1 VKRGGLPAAACAP
14 GDTSSRPDGRR
25 RAGRAGC
32 ELPSA
37 GRAGIATARPPS
49 GRGEQRMD
57 TVLIIGAG
65 AAGSVVAQ
73 KCAMNRDVF
82 KTIHLASRRLE
93 SCEKVAKRC
102 KGKVHTH
109 QVDADNVAAT
119 VKLLREVK
127 PHLVINMAL
136 PYQDLP
142 IMDACLETGVH
153 YMDTANYEPRDEAKF
168 TYKWQ
173 WPYHSKYK
181 AKGVMAILGCGF
193 DPGQSNIYCAYAQEF
208 LFDEIE
214 TIDIVDC
221 NDGSHGKAFATN
233 FNPEINLRE
242 VTQRGKYWK
251 EGKWIE
257 IDALSISAMI
267 DYPEVGP
274 RKSYLIY
281 HEEEESLVKHIKGL
295 KQIRFWMTFSDN
307 YIKHLEVLQNVG
319 MTRIDPVM
327 YKGNPVIPME
337 FLKELLPPPSSL
349 GKGYT
354 GKTSIGCIFTG
365 KKNGRPKRTMIYNV
379 CHHEQAFK
387 ETGAQAVSY
396 TTGVPPVVGAMM
408 LFQGH
413 WGPKPGV
420 YNVEQL
426 SPKPFMD
433 EIARQGLPWHVM
445 DLKASDQKD
454 LFKVKT

>member
-1 VKRGGLPAAACAP
+1 LEG
-14 GDTSSRPDGRR
+14 
-25 RAGRAGC
+25 
-32 ELPSA
+32 
-37 GRAGIATARPPS
+37 
-49 GRGEQRMD
+49 
-57 TVLIIGAG
+57 VLIIGAG
-65 AAGSVVAQ
+65 AAGSVTAQ

-82 KTIHLASRRLE
+82 KRVHLASRRLA
-93 SCEKVAKRC
+93 SCEAVAKRC
-102 KGKVHTH
+102 VTPIEIS
-109 QVDADNVAAT
+109 QVDADNVAET
-119 VKLLREVK
+119 VALIKKVK
-127 PHLVINMAL
+127 PDLVINMAL

-153 YMDTANYEPRDEAKF
+153 YLDTANYEPRDVAKF
-168 TYKWQ
+168 EYSWQ
-173 WPYHSKYK
+173 WKYQDRYK
-181 AKGVMAILGCGF
+181 DKGIMAILGCGF

-208 LFDEIE
+208 LFDSIE

-251 EGKWIE
+251 DGKWID
-257 IDALSISAMI
+257 IDPLSISTMI

-281 HEEEESLVKHIKGL
+281 HEEEESLVENIKGL

-349 GKGYT
+349 GEGYT
-354 GKTSIGCIFTG
+354 GRTSIGCIFTG
-365 KKNGRPKRTMIYNV
+365 KKNGKDKRVIIYNV
-379 CHHEQAFK
+379 
-387 ETGAQAVSY
+387 
-396 TTGVPPVVGAMM
+396 
-408 LFQGH
+408 
-413 WGPKPGV
+413 
-420 YNVEQL
+420 
-426 SPKPFMD
+426 
-433 EIARQGLPWHVM
+433 
-445 DLKASDQKD
+445 
-454 LFKVKT
+454 

>member
-1 VKRGGLPAAACAP
+1 L
-14 GDTSSRPDGRR
+14 DS
-25 RAGRAGC
+25 
-32 ELPSA
+32 
-37 GRAGIATARPPS
+37 
-49 GRGEQRMD
+49 
-57 TVLIIGAG
+57 VLIIGAG
-65 AAGSVVAQ
+65 AAGSVTAQ

-82 KTIHLASRRLE
+82 KRVHLASRRLV
-93 SCEKVAKRC
+93 SCEAVAKRC
-102 KGKVHTH
+102 VTPIEIS
-109 QVDADNVAAT
+109 QVDADNVAET
-119 VKLLREVK
+119 VALLRRVK
-127 PHLVINMAL
+127 PDLVINMAL
-136 PYQDLP
+136 PYQDLA

-153 YMDTANYEPRDEAKF
+153 YMDTANYEPRDVAKF
-168 TYKWQ
+168 EYSWQ
-173 WPYHSKYK
+173 WAYQDRF
-181 AKGVMAILGCGF
+181 AEKGLMAILGCGF

-208 LFDEIE
+208 LFDEIT

-251 EGKWIE
+251 NGPNGPEWIE
-257 IDALSISAMI
+257 IDPLTISAMV
-267 DYPEVGP
+267 DYPAVGP

-281 HEEEESLVKHIKGL
+281 HEEEESLVRNIRGL
-295 KQIRFWMTFSDN
+295 EQIRFWMTFSDN

-349 GKGYT
+349 GENYSGR
-354 GKTSIGCIFTG
+354 TSIGCVFVG
-365 KKNGRPKRTMIYNV
+365 KKDGKERRAFIYNV
-379 CHHEQAFK
+379 CDHADCYK

-408 LFQGH
+408 LFNGSWQKSG
-413 WGPKPGV
+413 GV

-426 SPKPFMD
+426 PSKPFMD
-433 EIARQGLPWHVM
+433 EIGRQGLPWTM
-445 DLKASDQKD
+445 RDITEADQAD
-454 LFKVKT
+454 LFAVKT

>member
-1 VKRGGLPAAACAP
+1 L
-14 GDTSSRPDGRR
+14 
-25 RAGRAGC
+25 
-32 ELPSA
+32 EN
-37 GRAGIATARPPS
+37 
-49 GRGEQRMD
+49 
-57 TVLIIGAG
+57 VLIIGAG
-65 AAGSVVAQ
+65 AAGSVTAQ

-82 KTIHLASRRLE
+82 KKVHLASRRLS
-93 SCEKVAKRC
+93 SCEAVAKRC
-102 KGKVHTH
+102 KTPIEIS
-109 QVDADNVAAT
+109 QVDADDVAAT
-119 VKLLREVK
+119 VALIRKVK
-127 PHLVINMAL
+127 PDLVINMAL

-153 YMDTANYEPRDEAKF
+153 YMDTANYEPRDVAKF
-168 TYKWQ
+168 EYSWQ
-173 WPYHSKYK
+173 WKYQDKYK
-181 AKGVMAILGCGF
+181 AKGIMAILGCGF

-208 LFDEIE
+208 LFDSIE
-214 TIDIVDC
+214 TIDIIDC

-251 EGKWIE
+251 NGKWID
-257 IDALSISAMI
+257 IDPLSIACMI

-281 HEEEESLVKHIKGL
+281 HEEEESLVENIKGL

-327 YKGNPVIPME
+327 YKGHPVIPME

-349 GKGYT
+349 GENYT
-354 GKTSIGCIFTG
+354 GRTSIGCIFTG
-365 KKNGRPKRTMIYNV
+365 KKDGKEKRAIIYNV
-379 CHHEQAFK
+379 CDHAQCYT

-408 LFQGH
+408 LFNGA
-413 WGPKPGV
+413 WKKPGGV

-426 SPKPFMD
+426 PSKPFMD
-433 EIARQGLPWHVM
+433 EIGKQGLPWHM
-445 DLKASDQKD
+445 KEMSTAEQKE
-454 LFKVKT
+454 LFAVKT